1 MATLKTPMAQYRR
14 RILLINKGFQLRF
27 SFYVISWIS
36 ALSFIYPTLI
46 YELYNSFYRYMSKD
60 PNGPLLSV
68 LKENRQEMM
77 FWLVVMQVFFLM
89 MTFFITIFMSHRIA
103 GPLYKL
109 GKALNELR
117 NGNLSK
123 IYFRKF
129 DHFKELADEYNHA
142 VESVKDSI
150 QIAELH
156 LEKALAAN
164 KDEAVKKELEAG
176 LKTLKQFRSS

>member
-1 MATLKTPMAQYRR
+1 M
-14 RILLINKGFQLRF
+14 
-27 SFYVISWIS
+27 ISWIT

-46 YELYNSFYRYMSKD
+46 FELYNSFYRYMSKD

-68 LKENRQEMM
+68 LKENRQEMI

-129 DHFKELADEYNHA
+129 DHFKELADDYNLA
-142 VESVKDSI
+142 VESLKDSVQVI
-150 QIAELH
+150 ELH
-156 LEKALAAN
+156 VEKALAAN
-164 KDEAVKKELEAG
+164 PNEAARKELEDC
-176 LKTLKQFRSS
+176 LKTLKQFKTS